1 MILVNI
7 KKIINDYVECNEFEI
22 KIIKNK
28 VKIYY
33 YDKVEHFSSEKII
46 VLKNNDNYIIEG
58 KNLVIETMFE
68 EVLVICGNIKKI
80 TLGKKHE

>member
-1 MILVNI
+1 M
-7 KKIINDYVECNEFEI
+7 ECNEFEI

-68 EVLVICGNIKKI
+68 EILVICGNIKKI

>member
-1 MILVNI
+1 ME
-7 KKIINDYVECNEFEI
+7 YNEFEI

-68 EVLVICGNIKKI
+68 EVLVIFGNIKII

>member
-1 MILVNI
+1 M
-7 KKIINDYVECNEFEI
+7 ECNEFEI

>member
-1 MILVNI
+1 MNI
-7 KKIINDYVECNEFEI
+7 KKIINDYVESNEFEI

>member
-1 MILVNI
+1 M
-7 KKIINDYVECNEFEI
+7 ECNEFEI

-28 VKIYY
+28 VKTYY

>member
-1 MILVNI
+1 MNI

-33 YDKVEHFSSEKII
+33 YDKVEHFSNEKII

>member
-46 VLKNNDNYIIEG
+46 FLKNNDNYIIEG

>member
-33 YDKVEHFSSEKII
+33 YDKVEHFSNEKII

-68 EVLVICGNIKKI
+68 EILVICGNIKKI

>member
-33 YDKVEHFSSEKII
+33 YDKVEHFSNEKII

>member
-1 MILVNI
+1 MNV

-46 VLKNNDNYIIEG
+46 ISKSENNYIVQG
-58 KNLVIETMFE
+58 KCLVIETMFE
-68 EVLVICGNIKKI
+68 EMIVISGRISSICMQKNN
-80 TLGKKHE
+80 E

>member
-33 YDKVEHFSSEKII
+33 YDKVEHFSNEKII
-46 VLKNNDNYIIEG
+46 VLKKYDNYIIEG

>member
-68 EVLVICGNIKKI
+68 EDLVICGNIKKI

>member
-1 MILVNI
+1 M
-7 KKIINDYVECNEFEI
+7 ECNEFEI

-33 YDKVEHFSSEKII
+33 YDKVEHFSNEKII

>member
-1 MILVNI
+1 M
-7 KKIINDYVECNEFEI
+7 ECNEFEI

-33 YDKVEHFSSEKII
+33 YDKVEHFSNEKII
-46 VLKNNDNYIIEG
+46 ALKNNDNYIIEG